1 MKTNFRFPQGSFQS
15 SRTLKDLNKR
25 TTSLQ
30 HHQWDV
36 PVDKEKQRSVEER
49 ECDPTK
55 VKNPESE
62 EELSRVSLCY
72 VLLEAA
78 VWQSTC
84 LGMKPS
90 VDL

>member
-1 MKTNFRFPQGSFQS
+1 MKTNFRIPQGYFQS
-15 SRTLKDLNKR
+15 SWTPQGFNKR

-30 HHQWDV
+30 HRHWDV
-36 PVDKEKQRSVEER
+36 PVDKEKQSSVEER

-62 EELSRVSLCY
+62 EELSRVSLCC

-90 VDL
+90 IDL